1 MTFTVKAYIP
11 CPLTNIIKLFQIKNE
26 VRFQH
31 QVRVVTKD
39 NLKTGGN
46 KSLLLAEQRD
56 QNDEYLP
63 QTVYPYNGRIGVNHV
78 T

>member
-26 VRFQH
+26 VRLQH
-31 QVRVVTKD
+31 QVWVVTKD

-46 KSLLLAEQRD
+46 KRLLLTEQRD

-63 QTVYPYNGRIGVNHV
+63 QPVYPYNGRIEVNHV